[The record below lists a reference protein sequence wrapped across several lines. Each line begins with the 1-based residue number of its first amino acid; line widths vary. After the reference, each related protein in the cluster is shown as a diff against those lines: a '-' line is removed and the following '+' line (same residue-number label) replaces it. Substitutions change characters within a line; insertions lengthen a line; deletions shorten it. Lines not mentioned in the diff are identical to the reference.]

1 MVSVEESPLGR
12 HMLCQHRALLSI
24 CGQIAEL
31 TVKSLSGNGEATE
44 LSRPKQRIGINQRGR
59 VARGGAAGRRAC
71 VKPGHCTANAESSA
85 GGYLVA
91 LVSLT
96 LHLVVRKP
104 RSAPDMAQRMRWQRE
119 GLYTRPPSRPPR
131 AQIHLQHRSH
141 LWVAQGVSRRR

>member
-1 MVSVEESPLGR
+1 MVGLEGALNLSLSVVLLPTLGSFESHENARARTLT
-12 HMLCQHRALLSI
+12 LTLHRALLSI

-119 GLYTRPPSRPPR
+119 G
-131 AQIHLQHRSH
+131 
-141 LWVAQGVSRRR
+141 